1 MRKQVQAI
9 LFDRNL
15 LFDSHFLKSVVPEW
29 RSEYK
34 INI

>member
-1 MRKQVQAI
+1 MRKQVQAT

-15 LFDSHFLKSVVPEW
+15 LFDSLFLKSVVPEW